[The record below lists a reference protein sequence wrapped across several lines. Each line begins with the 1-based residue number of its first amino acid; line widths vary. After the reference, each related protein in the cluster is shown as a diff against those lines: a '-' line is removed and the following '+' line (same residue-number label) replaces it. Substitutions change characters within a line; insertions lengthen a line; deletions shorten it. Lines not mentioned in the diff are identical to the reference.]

1 MDFKRID
8 FVRYASILICIVGG
22 VALFYFAL
30 KYLLW
35 AILPFLIAWGIAFL
49 VRPATEYLHSKT
61 RISRRLLSFVLVLLA
76 FLLLGSVISLL
87 VGQLASEI
95 RSLVTRLEENP
106 TLISEGLEAIREKL
120 NALRGRLRLFDIRS
134 DAVEAD
140 NILDE
145 YIVTMAERGANAF
158 LSSASKVIGKIILAL
173 PKVLIFTLVAIISA
187 FYFSTDLKRVNE
199 GVLSVLPPKWQ
210 EIGKRAKNTLF
221 ITGLK
226 YLRAYLTIMLIV
238 FVLLLVGFFILK
250 VKYAFIISLVCA
262 LVDFLPVLGV
272 GSVLIPWSIFAFA
285 TGNLKL
291 GVGLLLIY
299 LIIMVTRQI
308 IEPKIVGAN
317 FGIHPLLTLFSM
329 YLGFSFFGV
338 FGMIIGPIVAL
349 TVKGSLSSKKE
360 GSI

>member
-8 FVRYASILICIVGG
+8 FVRYASILICIAGG

-49 VRPATEYLHSKT
+49 IRPATEYLHKKT
-61 RISRRLLSFVLVLLA
+61 RVSRRLVSFILVLLA
-76 FLLLGSVISLL
+76 FFFLGSVISLL
-87 VGQLASEI
+87 VGQLTSEI
-95 RSLVTRLEENP
+95 KSLVARLEDNP
-106 TLISEGLEAIREKL
+106 TLISEGIEAIREKL
-120 NALRGRLRLFDIRS
+120 NALRSRLHLFDIQS
-134 DAVEAD
+134 DVAEAD
-140 NILDE
+140 STIDE

-158 LSSASKVIGKIILAL
+158 LTGASRVIGKIILGL
-173 PKVLIFTLVAIISA
+173 PRVLIFTLVAIISA

-210 EIGKRAKNTLF
+210 EIGKKTKNTLF

-238 FVLLLVGFFILK
+238 FILLLLSFFILK
-250 VKYAFIISLVCA
+250 VKYTFIISLVCA

-272 GSVLIPWSIFAFA
+272 GSVLIPWSIISFA
-285 TGNLKL
+285 TGNLRL
-291 GVGLLLIY
+291 GIGLLITY

-338 FGMIIGPIVAL
+338 FGMIIGPLLAL
-349 TVKGSLSSKKE
+349 TVKGSLSSKDT
-360 GSI
+360 I